1 MTRPLNLPSSAPVK
15 HFDTCCTNTAVLLPH
30 IDMSS
35 LCTQHAHMHTVSMC
49 RNTHKAHLS
58 SSSLYT
64 CLLFLIMHKHF
75 SEAASPAATLR
86 LEWNVLTAFADGWLN
101 WDGAGNKQLKVP
113 RCRLTFCSFIMKPKK
128 KMKKK
133 LQIAPR
139 RVLLKVKKKKEKISL
154 KMWLRVVSCGVQQ
167 AFLSSHPTSGREIIV
182 SWQ

>member
-30 IDMSS
+30 TDMNS

-86 LEWNVLTAFADGWLN
+86 LERNVLTAFADGWLN

-113 RCRLTFCSFIMKPKK
+113 RCWLTFCSFIMKPKK
-128 KMKKK
+128 KMKKNYRLCPDVFCSK
-133 LQIAPR
+133 F
-139 RVLLKVKKKKEKISL
+139 KKERK
-154 KMWLRVVSCGVQQ
+154 KR
-167 AFLSSHPTSGREIIV
+167 FY
-182 SWQ
+182 